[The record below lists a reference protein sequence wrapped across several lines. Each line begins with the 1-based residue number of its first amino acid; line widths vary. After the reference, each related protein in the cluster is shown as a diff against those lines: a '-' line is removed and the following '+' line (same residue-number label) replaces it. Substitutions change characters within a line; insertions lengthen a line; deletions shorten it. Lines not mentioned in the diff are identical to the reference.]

1 MRERGQLDRGCHA
14 SPRQPAP
21 VEPVAPPPAAAHSSH
36 RVSRL
41 SSTQESLCY
50 CSCVRIVTRLFVV
63 CAAVALLAACLN
75 SDPLNSALS
84 GDDSSGDVQSSLDIS
99 IVLPAAP
106 LELLVVPSISGSVF
120 FDHRP
125 PPSRLT
131 TAEVFRPPRVRA

>member
-1 MRERGQLDRGCHA
+1 MCECGQLDRGCRMA
-14 SPRQPAP
+14 RLDEDLSPF
-21 VEPVAPPPAAAHSSH
+21 
-36 RVSRL
+36 SRRS
-41 SSTQESLCY
+41 SSTENRLCY
-50 CSCVRIVTRLFVV
+50 CSYVRIITRLFVV

-75 SDPLNSALS
+75 ADPLNSGLS
-84 GDDSSGDVQSSLDIS
+84 GDDSNDDVPSALDIS

-106 LELLVVPSISGSVF
+106 REPLLVPSISGSVF